1 MPTVGLNI
9 ARVDDPKEKCKLV
22 LWDLGGQKGLRVIW
36 DKYYEEAHAVLW
48 LVDRGE
54 PGRVAESRDELRR
67 VLRSPELAGAPVL
80 VLANG
85 REGVTGGGLAAADTI
100 EEALDVPGQHPRGP
114 YRFAEVDARGGAG
127 VRGEETLGLGSKGVC
142 PMHGIL
148 CRPLARAILRPRPRA
163 RRACGHPNPEP

>member
-9 ARVDDPKEKCKLV
+9 GRVDDPTAKCKLV

-85 REGVTGGGLAAADTI
+85 RDGVAGGEPAAADTI
-100 EEALDVPGQHPRGP
+100 EEALDVPGQRPGGA
-114 YRFAEVDARGGAG
+114 YRFAEVDAREGAG
-127 VRGEETLGLGSKGVC
+127 VREALDWLLGELVAVAAKQ
-142 PMHGIL
+142 P
-148 CRPLARAILRPRPRA
+148 PAPA
-163 RRACGHPNPEP
+163 

>member
-9 ARVDDPKEKCKLV
+9 GRVDDPTAKCKLV

-85 REGVTGGGLAAADTI
+85 RDGVAGGEPAAADTI
-100 EEALDVPGQHPRGP
+100 EEALDVPGQRPGGA

-127 VRGEETLGLGSKGVC
+127 VREALDWLLGE
-142 PMHGIL
+142 
-148 CRPLARAILRPRPRA
+148 LASVAAAQPPA
-163 RRACGHPNPEP
+163 PA